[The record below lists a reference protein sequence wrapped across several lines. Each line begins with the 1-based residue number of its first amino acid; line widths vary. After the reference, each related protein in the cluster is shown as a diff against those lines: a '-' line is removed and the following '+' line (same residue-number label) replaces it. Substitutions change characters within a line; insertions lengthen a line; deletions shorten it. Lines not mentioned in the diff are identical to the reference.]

1 MTETTRQTLTELARH
16 AGLAAS
22 AAGGGRAYRFAATAT
37 PDVVLALVNALDAV
51 DRLCD
56 GSDTA
61 VSRDRLKQAID
72 SALGVLDGGLNQSA
86 A

>member
-1 MTETTRQTLTELARH
+1 MTETARQTLTDLARH

-22 AAGGGRAYRFAATAT
+22 AAGSGRAYRFAATAT

-51 DRLCD
+51 ERLCD
-56 GSDTA
+56 SETA
-61 VSRDRLKQAID
+61 VSRERLMQAID
-72 SALGVLDGGLNQSA
+72 GALCALDGGLRRPA